1 MALAA
6 VAPAAANPPPKAP
19 TQQAD
24 SHEAEIGLARFA
36 DCVVRDDG
44 RRTRAV
50 QYLRMAA
57 DAPAAAEL
65 HKKLMPVDCL
75 EKALP
80 KSLAPTADER
90 SERAQRLFSFDL
102 YTLKVGPAAYRN
114 ALYPALYRFSFGK
127 SGPGAIADKP
137 PLAPSDEW
145 DKVPDPLPEGWRV
158 RRAIGDCVARGHP
171 AAAHRLVISKP
182 WSDAETA
189 EIGEISTALAEC
201 LPAGQ
206 TVSLGREDVR
216 GIVGEALYKLATA
229 PAGSPASTGSD
240 PTP

>member
-44 RRTRAV
+44 RRVRV
-50 QYLRMAA
+50 LQYLRIAA
-57 DAPAAAEL
+57 ESPAAAEMR
-65 HKKLMPVDCL
+65 KMLMPADCL
-75 EKALP
+75 ERALP
-80 KSLAPTADER
+80 RSLAPTADER
-90 SERAQRLFSFDL
+90 SERARRLFSFDL
-102 YTLKVGPAAYRN
+102 YTLKIQPAAYRN

-127 SGPGAIADKP
+127 SGPGPIADKP
-137 PLAPSDEW
+137 PLALSGEW
-145 DKVPDPLPEGWRV
+145 DEMPDPVPQGWRI

-171 AAAHRLVISKP
+171 AASHRLVTSKP

-201 LPAGQ
+201 IPAGQ

-216 GIVGEALYKLATA
+216 GLVGEALYKLAIA
-229 PAGSPASTGSD
+229 PAGSPSTQPD
-240 PTP
+240 PQS